1 MPKVSLIEDDA
12 SMLYLLG
19 TLLEFEGFQVAQLN
33 GGMNLEETLESLR
46 RENPQLILLDVHLP
60 AISSFDLLQR
70 LREDHELKSM
80 RVLMSSGM
88 ELTDKCL
95 RAGADGFI
103 LKPYMPDELMG
114 KIRKIL
120 EI

>member
-12 SMLYLLG
+12 SMLSLLG
-19 TLLEFEGFQVAQLN
+19 TLLGFEGFEVAPLD
-33 GGMNLEETLESLR
+33 GGMNLEETLENLR

-70 LREDHELKSM
+70 LRQDPELMSVQ
-80 RVLMSSGM
+80 VLMSSGM

-95 RAGADGFI
+95 QAGADDFI
-103 LKPYMPDELMG
+103 LKPYMPDELIG
-114 KIRKIL
+114 KIRKML
-120 EI
+120 KH